1 MNNLSNIILSKD
13 GFVFDSRSG
22 STYQTNEVGN
32 LIISLLQAGKSIE
45 NIAKTIATTYELAEE
60 EALIDVLEFQ
70 NNLIIVGLLK

>member
-70 NNLIIVGLLK
+70 NNLTIVGLLK